1 MAGWGCSAVQ
11 QVMLP
16 KVCQLGTE
24 FPPKVCEPSAW
35 IEYQHYEPFDS
46 GFTPHNGGTITTLG
60 EVITEA
66 LPVRIAFGFQRVNED
81 WGEAS
86 WTAGDLR

>member
-1 MAGWGCSAVQ
+1 MTG
-11 QVMLP
+11 
-16 KVCQLGTE
+16 
-24 FPPKVCEPSAW
+24 AW
-35 IEYQHYEPFDS
+35 VGQPDDEAP
-46 GFTPHNGGTITTLG
+46 TPHNGGSITTLG

-66 LPVRIAFGFQRVNED
+66 LPVRIAFGFQRANED

>member
-1 MAGWGCSAVQ
+1 
-11 QVMLP
+11 MLP
-16 KVCQLGTE
+16 KVCVVASKLLPETCAYVGISDDE
-24 FPPKVCEPSAW
+24 AP
-35 IEYQHYEPFDS
+35 
-46 GFTPHNGGTITTLG
+46 TPYNGGTITTLG
-60 EVITEA
+60 QVITEA